1 MRSSDWSSDVCSSD
15 LLDRGAY
22 ANRVLSRLILLPTVD
37 QVRVWNE
44 IIGEYRAKID
54 ELDMRGI
61 NPLRSKELPGRWR
74 IVERRLFEGAEG
86 GRRPFDHPEFRSEE
100 HTSALQSL
108 MRISSA
114 VLSLKTT
121 STTRTS

>member
-1 MRSSDWSSDVCSSD
+1 MIRRPPRSTRTVTLLPYTTLFRSLD
-15 LLDRGAY
+15 LDRGAY
-22 ANRVLSRLILLPTVD
+22 ANRVLSRLILLPTID

-86 GRRPFDHPEFRSEE
+86 GTSPFDQDRKS
-100 HTSALQSL
+100 
-108 MRISSA
+108 
-114 VLSLKTT
+114 VV
-121 STTRTS
+121 

>member
-1 MRSSDWSSDVCSSD
+1 MRISDWSSDVCSSD
-15 LLDRGAY
+15 L
-22 ANRVLSRLILLPTVD
+22 
-37 QVRVWNE
+37 VWNE

-86 GRRPFDHPEFRSEE
+86 GTSPFDHPVFHTVVETDEMVSPMRSDELGPLLDKLIAIE
-100 HTSALQSL
+100 RNDRKPLQRQDRKS
-108 MRISSA
+108 
-114 VLSLKTT
+114 VV
-121 STTRTS
+121 